1 MRQIETKSDILAN
14 KNILNRVSYV
24 PGGVSLAISNLV
36 AGRVIQ
42 EAAVLGEPSS
52 GVRSVLKAAPILTG
66 STTTAIKVST
76 ALNQFKVGDFLTAK
90 EGGKAYA
97 ITEIDSTDGVDTLT
111 VGTAIDAD
119 VDGWIYE
126 AVEEST
132 GTYEVD
138 ASLNVAY
145 AASSEGGATGLTDD
159 AESEDSPAPPGLQA
173 TKATIVGTVGAAG
186 AGNIDV
192 VVSSDVLASDI
203 TVVVALANDDTASG
217 VSAKVRTA
225 LKEDSDVSAN
235 FFVSGSGDEI
245 VLTRVAALSVD
256 GSVIKGTP
264 DVVLETAFE
273 VPATTQVYVSNDALM
288 RADVREGSIAP
299 IHLSKLALIGE
310 VKY

>member
-1 MRQIETKSDILAN
+1 MRQIETKSDVLVN

-90 EGGKAYA
+90 ESGKAYA

-126 AVEEST
+126 AVEEA
-132 GTYEVD
+132 E
-138 ASLNVAY
+138 
-145 AASSEGGATGLTDD
+145 TD
-159 AESEDSPAPPGLQA
+159 
-173 TKATIVGTVGAAG
+173 T
-186 AGNIDV
+186 
-192 VVSSDVLASDI
+192 
-203 TVVVALANDDTASG
+203 
-217 VSAKVRTA
+217 
-225 LKEDSDVSAN
+225 
-235 FFVSGSGDEI
+235 
-245 VLTRVAALSVD
+245 
-256 GSVIKGTP
+256 SVIKGTP

-288 RADVREGSIAP
+288 RADVREGSVAP